1 MASRAMGAP
10 SSPSIA
16 LSASSTPKER
26 CSPSSPE
33 NVKMT
38 QSTPGAKSTAA
49 TAVGSHAK
57 KKMTIAKSAKTTA
70 EKNAVRV
77 RNSIA
82 RSLRAM
88 SSATSRV
95 LGIARYELAVRGD
108 IRSCLERRPLFVAHE
123 PPTVHDRRVRRQGES
138 LLQVVRH
145 EHQRR
150 AARAQVHQRRRERRG
165 ARRVESGE
173 GLV

>member
-10 SSPSIA
+10 SRPSIA
-16 LSASSTPKER
+16 RSASSTPKER
-26 CSPSSPE
+26 CSPNSPE

-49 TAVGSHAK
+49 TDVGSHAK
-57 KKMTIAKSAKTTA
+57 KKMTIASSAKTTA

-88 SSATSRV
+88 SSATSIV
-95 LGIARYELAVRGD
+95 LGIAHYQLAVRVD
-108 IRSCLERRPLFVAHE
+108 VRSRLDRRSLLAAHE
-123 PPTVHDRRVRRQGES
+123 PPALHDGRVGRERES
-138 LLQVVRH
+138 LLQVVGH
-145 EHQRR
+145 EHQR
-150 AARAQVHQRRRERRG
+150 
-165 ARRVESGE
+165 
-173 GLV
+173 

>member
-10 SSPSIA
+10 SKPSIA
-16 LSASSTPKER
+16 RSASSTPKER

-38 QSTPGAKSTAA
+38 LSTPVAKSTAA

-57 KKMTIAKSAKTTA
+57 KKMTIASSAKTTA

-88 SSATSRV
+88 RSAAARV
-95 LGIARYELAVRGD
+95 LRIARHQLAVRRG
-108 IRSCLERRPLFVAHE
+108 ILPHFERRTLLVAHE
-123 PPTVHDRRVRRQGES
+123 PPTVHDRRVRGEGES

-145 EHQRR
+145 QQQRR
-150 AARAQVHQRRRERRG
+150 
-165 ARRVESGE
+165 
-173 GLV
+173 